1 MNWRQSLIYVVRKR
15 SQSRSSRK
23 AQFSYIQKHARQA
36 QGTFTSHM
44 LVSMLFPTG
53 KLPAKTRYRTQEV
66 GEAPAKKFKLQI
78 PQTCISFRI
87 VSEKQTLWAK
97 GRTTL
102 TGRFLDFTPCVAAI
116 AVENDLAGISARL
129 SATRLSKALSKRCS
143 SCTRDGAHRPIL
155 IQRVSILQQH
165 RI

>member
-66 GEAPAKKFKLQI
+66 GETPAKKFKLQI
-78 PQTCISFRI
+78 PQTCISFGI
-87 VSEKQTLWAK
+87 VSEKRTLWP
-97 GRTTL
+97 R
-102 TGRFLDFTPCVAAI
+102 
-116 AVENDLAGISARL
+116 AGP
-129 SATRLSKALSKRCS
+129 
-143 SCTRDGAHRPIL
+143 H
-155 IQRVSILQQH
+155 
-165 RI
+165 